1 VIVALVLLQSE
12 RVRSLV
18 LRRRIG
24 PRTPDAAPPAT
35 TSEATQSKEVVA

>member
-24 PRTPDAAPPAT
+24 RARRCGAGDDI
-35 TSEATQSKEVVA
+35 